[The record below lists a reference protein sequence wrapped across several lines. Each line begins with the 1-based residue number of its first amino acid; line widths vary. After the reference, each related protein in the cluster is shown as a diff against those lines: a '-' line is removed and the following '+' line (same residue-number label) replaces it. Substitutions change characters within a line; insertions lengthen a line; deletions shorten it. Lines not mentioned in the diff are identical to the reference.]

1 MGGAS
6 ASAAPAASAMSAVPA
21 ASSAGGYAS
30 QGAMSAATI
39 KGTTGSNISGMGW
52 VPRAQMDYSKIFDA
66 FGGALKD
73 SSGQFGKAVAGQ
85 QYGLGGQ
92 SASSPFSPQGPFPFA
107 GLTREMPRVQSRGF
121 RLASASAGPLQQTG
135 MGYSI

>member
-1 MGGAS
+1 
-6 ASAAPAASAMSAVPA
+6 
-21 ASSAGGYAS
+21 
-30 QGAMSAATI
+30 MSAATVG
-39 KGTTGSNISGMGW
+39 GTTGSNVSGMGW
-52 VPRAQMDYSKIFDA
+52 VPKAQAAGSGGTNYMELAKL
-66 FGGALKD
+66 FGGALGD

-92 SASSPFSPQGPFPFA
+92 SAPSPFSPQGPFPFA

>member
-1 MGGAS
+1 
-6 ASAAPAASAMSAVPA
+6 
-21 ASSAGGYAS
+21 
-30 QGAMSAATI
+30 MSAATVG
-39 KGTTGSNISGMGW
+39 GTTGSNVSGMGW
-52 VPRAQMDYSKIFDA
+52 VPKAQAAGSGGTNYMELAKL
-66 FGGALKD
+66 FGGVLGD

-92 SASSPFSPQGPFPFA
+92 SVSSPFVPPGPFPFA

>member
-6 ASAAPAASAMSAVPA
+6 SAASAVPA

-39 KGTTGSNISGMGW
+39 GGTTGSNVSGMGW
-52 VPRAQMDYSKIFDA
+52 VPRAQAAGGSGVNYMEIAKL

-73 SSGQFGKAVAGQ
+73 SSGQFGRAMANQ

-92 SASSPFSPQGPFPFA
+92 QTISPYASPSPFPFA
-107 GLTREMPRVQSRGF
+107 GMPGPMPQVGSRGF
-121 RLASASAGPLQQTG
+121 RLASATGGPLRQTG
-135 MGYSI
+135 MGYTI

>member
-1 MGGAS
+1 
-6 ASAAPAASAMSAVPA
+6 
-21 ASSAGGYAS
+21 
-30 QGAMSAATI
+30 MSAATVG
-39 KGTTGSNISGMGW
+39 GTTGSNVSGMGW
-52 VPRAQMDYSKIFDA
+52 VPKAQAAGSGGTNYMELAKL
-66 FGGALKD
+66 FGGALGD